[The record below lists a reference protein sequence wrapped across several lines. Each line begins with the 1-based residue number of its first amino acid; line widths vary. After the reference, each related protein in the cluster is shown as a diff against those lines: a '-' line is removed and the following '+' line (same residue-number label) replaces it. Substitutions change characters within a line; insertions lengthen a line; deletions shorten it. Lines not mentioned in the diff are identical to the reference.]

1 MSEQAILVINLQQ
14 RVLTVKCPKCGKK
27 LETPDRKI
35 ENSHFCLAAYT
46 CTECGTNFKVSY

>member
-1 MSEQAILVINLQQ
+1 MNNRILQVIYLQQ
-14 RVLTVKCPKCGKK
+14 SVLTVKCPNCGKK
-27 LETPDRKI
+27 LEKPDKKI